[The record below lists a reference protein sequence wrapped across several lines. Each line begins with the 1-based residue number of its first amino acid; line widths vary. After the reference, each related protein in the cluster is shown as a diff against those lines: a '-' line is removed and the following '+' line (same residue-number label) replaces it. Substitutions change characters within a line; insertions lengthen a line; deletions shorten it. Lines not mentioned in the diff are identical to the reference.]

1 MRGMSPPASP
11 EQLDDIRKLKQ
22 FGSWFEGVAPQVL
35 PFDPLGEWASV
46 NGQNF
51 LVLRAFQPAQ
61 GRQHIP

>member
-11 EQLDDIRKLKQ
+11 VQLDDIRKLKQ

-35 PFDPLGEWASV
+35 PFDLLGEWASV

-51 LVLRAFQPAQ
+51 LARRTV
-61 GRQHIP
+61 